1 MKREY
6 VMRIK
11 TYPVKN
17 SAEPDSATEV
27 NTLGSSVRIAL
38 KRGIVR
44 FQHKLGLKT
53 DYQLAA
59 GQRLT
64 IDIIRVK

>member
-1 MKREY
+1 MRHEY
-6 VMRIK
+6 VVHIR
-11 TYPVKN
+11 TYSPRN
-17 SAEPDSATEV
+17 PAEPDSTTEISAV
-27 NTLGSSVRIAL
+27 GSSVRIAL
-38 KRGIVR
+38 KRGMVR

-59 GQRLT
+59 GQKLS

>member
-11 TYPVKN
+11 TYSPTN
-17 SAEPDSATEV
+17 PTEPDSTTEIGAV
-27 NTLGSSVRIAL
+27 GSSVRIAL
-38 KRGIVR
+38 KRGMVR

-53 DYQLAA
+53 DYQLAT

>member
-1 MKREY
+1 MKHEY
-6 VMRIK
+6 VVHIQ
-11 TYPVKN
+11 TYPIKN
-17 SAEPDSATEV
+17 SGEPDSTTEV

-38 KRGIVR
+38 KRSMVR
-44 FQHKLGLKT
+44 FQHKLALKT

-59 GQRLT
+59 GQKLS